1 MTIVHRHRR
10 THRRTHLLNAWI
22 ITNKLVEPSQGL
34 GVLVLDLSEIN
45 PPLEQRVVH
54 ADHPIQTQQSVI
66 KDEVVVVYV
75 VVFVCVNEQQAIRSL
90 ELLATYLTRRRVL
103 RQQYYEL
110 WSMSCMLWAAL
121 I

>member
-1 MTIVHRHRR
+1 
-10 THRRTHLLNAWI
+10 
-22 ITNKLVEPSQGL
+22 LVEPSQGL

-75 VVFVCVNEQQAIRSL
+75 VVFVCVNEYHVKLLSGIRQVL
-90 ELLATYLTRRRVL
+90 EIKWTTTGTTSH
-103 RQQYYEL
+103 QKP
-110 WSMSCMLWAAL
+110 
-121 I
+121 